1 MGGLTSPGAASV
13 GRRSEVKNQKS
24 AAYARGYVEPRRME
38 DSEWLDIAGGGG
50 RNGHGMNTSSSGS
63 ARVDDSKGHPQGGV
77 RGRAN
82 PVKFLKRRFS
92 GAPEGTAALFFIV
105 SRLLPAALDRYPR
118 GLTGHVAHPSRSIQ
132 IFSTLGF
139 AGLYSTSLG

>member
-1 MGGLTSPGAASV
+1 M
-13 GRRSEVKNQKS
+13 
-24 AAYARGYVEPRRME
+24 
-38 DSEWLDIAGGGG
+38 
-50 RNGHGMNTSSSGS
+50 
-63 ARVDDSKGHPQGGV
+63 
-77 RGRAN
+77 
-82 PVKFLKRRFS
+82 
-92 GAPEGTAALFFIV
+92 LFFIV